1 MTTLPSASGS
11 PDRDARAATTGRLFA
26 ALWPDPALRR
36 ALQAW
41 QAAWTWPPRAR
52 PTPARDLHLTL
63 VFIGPAPL
71 ERLPDIQAALATATP
86 AFELALDAPALWH
99 RRLAVLTC
107 SQVPAVLAAW
117 QRALAEALRALG
129 LAIET
134 RPYHPHVTLARSA
147 AGALP
152 PAAPPP
158 PVLHWRPRG
167 HVLAVR
173 DGAHYRVLRR
183 YGAAAA

>member
-1 MTTLPSASGS
+1 M
-11 PDRDARAATTGRLFA
+11 DAPPAPAAETTGRLFA

-41 QAAWTWPPRAR
+41 QAAWTWPARAR
-52 PTPARDLHLTL
+52 PTPVRDLHLTL
-63 VFIGPAPL
+63 VFIGPAPVA
-71 ERLPDIQAALATATP
+71 RLPDIEAALATPTP

-99 RRLAVLTC
+99 RRLAVLAC
-107 SQVPAVLAAW
+107 RRVPAVLAAW
-117 QRALAEALRALG
+117 QQALADALRALG

-134 RPYHPHVTLARSA
+134 RPYQPHVTLARSA
-147 AGALP
+147 AGALA

-158 PVLHWRPRG
+158 ALHWSPHG

-173 DGAHYRVLRR
+173 DGVHYRVLRR
-183 YGAAAA
+183 YGASV

>member
-1 MTTLPSASGS
+1 M
-11 PDRDARAATTGRLFA
+11 DRAPAPADRAPAVAATGRLFA

-63 VFIGPAPL
+63 VFIGAAPV
-71 ERLPDIQAALATATP
+71 ERLPDIEAALATPTP
-86 AFELALDAPALWH
+86 AFELALDEPALWH
-99 RRLAVLTC
+99 RRLAVMAC
-107 SQVPAVLAAW
+107 REVPALLAAW
-117 QRALAEALRALG
+117 QQALADTLRALG

-134 RPYHPHVTLARSA
+134 RPYRPHVTLARSA
-147 AGALP
+147 AGALV
-152 PAAPPP
+152 PAGSPPP
-158 PVLHWRPRG
+158 LRWSPRG

-183 YGAAAA
+183 YGAA

>member
-1 MTTLPSASGS
+1 MDDTP
-11 PDRDARAATTGRLFA
+11 AAAGACTGRLFA

-41 QAAWTWPPRAR
+41 QAAWTWPARAR
-52 PTPARDLHLTL
+52 PTAPRDLHLTL
-63 VFIGPAPL
+63 VFIGPAPV
-71 ERLPDIQAALATATP
+71 ERLPQIEAALATPTP
-86 AFELALDAPALWH
+86 AFELELDQPALWH
-99 RRLAVLTC
+99 RRLAVLAC
-107 SQVPAVLAAW
+107 RQVPALLAAW
-117 QRALAEALRALG
+117 QQALAEALRGLG

-134 RPYHPHVTLARSA
+134 RPYVPHVTLARGA
-147 AGALP
+147 AGATP

-158 PVLHWRPRG
+158 ALHWAPRG

-183 YGAAAA
+183 YGGT